1 MADAPSEPPPQA
13 SSGTI
18 ARRARVLV
26 IDDEPL
32 VAESLRLVLA
42 SEFGVTTT
50 TEPTQALE
58 WIVAG
63 ESFDVILCD
72 VMMPGMNGVELRDR
86 IETVAADQA
95 ARIVFVTGGILLPHV
110 RALLERVPNAWI
122 EKPIDLDGLRELVRR
137 RARGETHAWRA
148 PPRAI

>member
-1 MADAPSEPPPQA
+1 MGSMAAPPSAPPHSTEKAPPC
-13 SSGTI
+13 G
-18 ARRARVLV
+18 RVLV

-32 VAESLRLVLA
+32 VADSLRKVLCG
-42 SEFGVTTT
+42 EFSVTATT
-50 TEPTQALE
+50 DPGAALE

-72 VMMPGMNGVELRDR
+72 VMMPSTNGVELRQR

-110 RALLERVPNAWI
+110 RALLESVPNAWI

-137 RARGETHAWRA
+137 RARG
-148 PPRAI
+148 